1 MHLEGWQDWGHLLT
15 PGPQPGSEDTATPY
29 GTPTQSRNLLTLPWR
44 LIYSPTSPKNFCE
57 RTITL
62 EMRLNHFPTATH
74 QQVGGQPPTTSTL
87 QSHTPASQRP
97 QDPTVT
103 RHGATTAESIQN
115 GPGEDSQGQP
125 TVREGSWASRGS
137 AGAEGKRC
145 EGCSAQK
152 TVTASGWIR
161 PHVRCGRGFHTQL
174 DEGPETP

>member
-1 MHLEGWQDWGHLLT
+1 
-15 PGPQPGSEDTATPY
+15 
-29 GTPTQSRNLLTLPWR
+29 
-44 LIYSPTSPKNFCE
+44 
-57 RTITL
+57 
-62 EMRLNHFPTATH
+62 MRLNHFPTATH

-103 RHGATTAESIQN
+103 RHGATTAESIRN

-125 TVREGSWASRGS
+125 TIREGSWASRGS

-161 PHVRCGRGFHTQL
+161 PHVRCGCRPKPVPKVPTLHKNWGFTLRHRGSHSRVLSVARTGPGFKNHCKGEIPKPDQL
-174 DEGPETP
+174 PFSQHVLRHPRT